1 MLLRLVVLYFGLTI
15 LEMKIEIKRR
25 DEVEFCKC
33 KTPLFNASGIIELME
48 PDKNS
53 RVYLICGECQCPVS
67 WVYGER

>member
-1 MLLRLVVLYFGLTI
+1 
-15 LEMKIEIKRR
+15 MKIEIKRR

-33 KTPLFNASGIIELME
+33 KTPLFNASGIIDLIE
-48 PDKNS
+48 PDKTS